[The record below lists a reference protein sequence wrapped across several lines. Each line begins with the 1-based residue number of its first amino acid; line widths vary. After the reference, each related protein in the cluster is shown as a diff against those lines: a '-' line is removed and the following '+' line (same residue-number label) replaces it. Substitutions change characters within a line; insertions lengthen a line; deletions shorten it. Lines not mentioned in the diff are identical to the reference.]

1 MGRQIQLLLL
11 DAVFHLT
18 AGTAD
23 LLIGGLSGVVP
34 GRQRGG
40 HEAGIGTSGQQLDFG
55 HHPPVAGS
63 TVEGGVAKVLK
74 EPDRL
79 LMPVREGI
87 GLGQLGADGGF
98 EAGIAGQAEQIVD
111 LMVLTPS
118 HQLLSGKAGVGPR
131 QDLDMGPLAAQSG
144 DDALDLLQDAGGGVD
159 VGRSQQD
166 GEQMA
171 GAEDVER

>member
-11 DAVFHLT
+11 DAVLHLT

-23 LLIGGLSGVVP
+23 LLMEGLSGVVP

-40 HEAGIGTSGQQLDFG
+40 HGAGIGTAGQDLGFG
-55 HHPPVAGS
+55 QHPLVAGS
-63 TVEGGVAKVLK
+63 TVEGGAAKVL
-74 EPDRL
+74 EVSDRL
-79 LMPVREGI
+79 PMLIREDSGQ
-87 GLGQLGADGGF
+87 GQLGADGDF

-131 QDLDMGPLAAQSG
+131 QDLDMGPLAAQAG
-144 DDALDLLQDAGGGVD
+144 DDALDLLQDAGGSVD
-159 VGRSQQD
+159 VGRAQQD
-166 GEQMA
+166 GEQME